1 MKRELAWS
9 HLSQQIHL
17 FEDDVGDKGGRAGIY
32 LRFCEQMSQVAS
44 TTPCICPFLIMFIV
58 SYPCNVRQAVSNE
71 KKPIPGFTS
80 RLMKRWS
87 CSIGLL
93 RYLLCRSSQDRA
105 RAPAVFNSLRAWGY
119 AAFCSTMMTRGRGV
133 WEGPSALEKKGFAA
147 WASRVAL
154 NRNSRVFL
162 IC

>member
-44 TTPCICPFLIMFIV
+44 TTPCIFPFLIMFII

-71 KKPIPGFTS
+71 KKPIPGFVN
-80 RLMKRWS
+80 RLMRAMVLFDQVVEVFHLPQFHALRKNPS
-87 CSIGLL
+87 SFEISNGFGIG
-93 RYLLCRSSQDRA
+93 S
-105 RAPAVFNSLRAWGY
+105 VFVDIDH
-119 AAFCSTMMTRGRGV
+119 TM
-133 WEGPSALEKKGFAA
+133 
-147 WASRVAL
+147 SR
-154 NRNSRVFL
+154 
-162 IC
+162 C